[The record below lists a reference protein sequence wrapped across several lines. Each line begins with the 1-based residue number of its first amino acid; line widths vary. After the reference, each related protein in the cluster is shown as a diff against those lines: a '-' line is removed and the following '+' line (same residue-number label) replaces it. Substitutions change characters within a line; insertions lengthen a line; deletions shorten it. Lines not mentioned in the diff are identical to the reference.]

1 MPAAPT
7 LRAESTATPNMHCMI
22 DQLIPM
28 DWIGLD
34 CFVDGFDSC
43 PAAYVTLHYYFI
55 TLHGSLKKPFLQTHD

>member
-1 MPAAPT
+1 
-7 LRAESTATPNMHCMI
+7 
-22 DQLIPM
+22 LIPM